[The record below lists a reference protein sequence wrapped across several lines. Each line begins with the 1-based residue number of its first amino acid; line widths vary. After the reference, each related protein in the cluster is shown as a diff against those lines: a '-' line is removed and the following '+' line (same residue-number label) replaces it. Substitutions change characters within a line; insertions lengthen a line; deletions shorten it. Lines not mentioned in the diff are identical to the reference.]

1 MKRRWFIGL
10 GVLLLLVAGG
20 AWYVRARTRQQTSEA
35 SQWHTVAVKRGTLE
49 ASIDASG
56 TVRAAQSA
64 TLTWQISGIVG
75 EVNVALGEKVARDE
89 TLAALRHDS
98 WPQALLQAQVSL
110 LNAQKQLQDL
120 QDSAALQYAEALQRL
135 ATAKRQRDRAQ
146 NHYDWLTN
154 WDKEDAQKEYDKW
167 HGLVQSLQH
176 DANDPTIPAP
186 LRDAARAQLEMAK
199 RQEQV
204 AKANLDGPS
213 DLDLEEA
220 EANLALAKAQVE
232 QAQRDV
238 DRWKDGA
245 PADQVAILQAQI
257 DTAQATLDMA
267 SLKAPFSGTISDIQV
282 HTGDVVAPGT
292 IAFRIDALQA
302 LYVDVELSELDVAH
316 VSPGQ
321 PAILSF
327 DALPGRTY
335 HGEVEEVALA
345 GVPDRSGN
353 VNFRVTVRMTDADEY
368 VRPGMT
374 AAVNI
379 QTTKIA
385 NALLVPSRAVRV
397 KDGKSVVF
405 VLKNGQPQPVQIT
418 LGATSGTLAQVLKGD
433 LKEGDLVVLN
443 PPAETFNFFGG
454 Q

>member
-1 MKRRWFIGL
+1 MKRRWLIWF
-10 GVLLLLVAGG
+10 GVLLVLAAGG
-20 AWYVRARTRQQTSEA
+20 AWYVRARAQQQGNET
-35 SQWHTVAVKRGTLE
+35 SQWHTMAVKRGTLE

-64 TLTWQISGIVG
+64 TLVWQTSGIVG
-75 EVNVALGEKVARDE
+75 NVAVGLGDPVTRDE
-89 TLAALRHDS
+89 VLATLRHDS

-120 QDSAALQYAEALQRL
+120 QDAASLQYAEALQRL

-154 WDKEDAQKEYDKW
+154 WDKDKAQKEYNKW
-167 HGLVQSLQH
+167 HNLVQALQR
-176 DANDPTIPAP
+176 DINDPRTPGP

-213 DLDLEEA
+213 ELDLEEA

-238 DRWKDGA
+238 DRWKNGA
-245 PADQVAILQAQI
+245 PSDQVAILQAQI
-257 DTAQATLDMA
+257 DAAQATLDMA
-267 SLKAPFSGTISDIQV
+267 SLKAPFSGTISDI
-282 HTGDVVAPGT
+282 HIHPGDVVTPGT
-292 IAFRIDALQA
+292 VAFRIDALQT

-316 VSPGQ
+316 VTTGQ
-321 PAILSF
+321 PAVLSF

-345 GVPDRSGN
+345 GSPDRSGN
-353 VNFRVTVRMTDADEY
+353 VNFRVTVRMTDADQR

-379 QTTKIA
+379 QTAKIT
-385 NALLVPSRAVRV
+385 NTLLVPSRAVRV
-397 KDGKSVVF
+397 KDGKPVVF
-405 VLKNGQPQPVQIT
+405 VLKDGQPHPVQIT
-418 LGATSGTLAQVLKGD
+418 LGATSGTFVQVLKGN
-433 LKEGDLVVLN
+433 LKAGDLVVLN

>member
-1 MKRRWFIGL
+1 MKRRWFIWV
-10 GVLLLLVAGG
+10 GVLLLLAAGG
-20 AWYVRARTRQQTSEA
+20 VWYVQARTHQQTSEA
-35 SQWHTVAVKRGTLE
+35 SQWRTVAVKRGTLE

-64 TLTWQISGIVG
+64 TLVWQINGVVG
-75 EVNVALGEKVARDE
+75 KVAVDLGEAVTRDE
-89 TLAALRHDS
+89 VLATLRHDS

-120 QDSAALQYAEALQRL
+120 EDAASLQYAEALQRL

-146 NHYDWLTN
+146 NHYDWLVN
-154 WDKEDAQKEYDKW
+154 WDKDNAQKEYDKW
-167 HGLVQSLQH
+167 HNLVQSLQH
-176 DANDPTIPAP
+176 DVNDSKLPRA

-204 AKANLDGPS
+204 AKANLNGPS
-213 DLDLEEA
+213 ELDMEEA

-238 DRWKDGA
+238 EHWKNGA
-245 PADQVAILQAQI
+245 PADQVAILRAQI
-257 DTAQATLDMA
+257 DAAQATLDMA
-267 SLKAPFSGTISDIQV
+267 SLKAPFSGTISDIHV
-282 HTGDVVAPGT
+282 HAGDVVAPGT
-292 IAFRIDALQA
+292 IAFRIDALHA

-316 VSPGQ
+316 VSTGQ

-353 VNFRVTVRMTDADEY
+353 VNFRVTVHMTDADEH

-379 QTTKIA
+379 QTTKITD
-385 NALLVPSRAVRV
+385 ALLVPSRAVRV
-397 KDGKSVVF
+397 KDGKPVVF
-405 VLKNGQPQPVQIT
+405 VLKDGQPQPVQIT
-418 LGATSGTLAQVLKGD
+418 LGATSGTMAQVLKGN
-433 LKEGDLVVLN
+433 LKEGDLVILN